1 MNELFFDLLD
11 CFVLVYLDD
20 ILIYS
25 ATEQD
30 HKDHLEI
37 VLHRLDSEGF
47 KLKCQNANCLTTN

>member
-47 KLKCQNANCLTTN
+47 KLKCQNANC